1 MARLYIANTDNA
13 WFDFLAARPDLDEVN
28 FWKPSAGGFSAIGA
42 GEMFAFRLK
51 APRNAIAGFGVFAFA
66 QPSPIGWA
74 WDAFGERNGCA
85 SKDALVAAIARLR
98 KEQDVT
104 EFSEI
109 GCRILIDAVF
119 LPERLWIPVP
129 DDWSPNIVGGK
140 TYDAQAGEGRRVYN
154 ALLAAAEELRAP
166 TLAAGLAEGDQ
177 ARYGEPALVA
187 PRLGQGGFRL
197 AVAQAYGRQCA
208 ISNGKVLPALD
219 AAHIVPFGRGG
230 AHAVSNGILLRKD
243 IHSVFD
249 AGFATID
256 PDYCFVVSDKVRTLF
271 NNGEEYRR
279 LHGQRLRTPT
289 RSELKPDTAFLRWH
303 NENVFRG

>member
-1 MARLYIANTDNA
+1 MTRLYIANTDSA

-28 FWKPSAGGFSAIGA
+28 FWKPSARGFSAIAA
-42 GEMFAFRLK
+42 GEMFAFRMK
-51 APRNAIAGFGVFAFA
+51 PRNVIGGFGVFSFA

-74 WDAFGERNGCA
+74 WDAFGERNGCV
-85 SKDALVAAIARLR
+85 SKNALVAAIARYR
-98 KEQDVT
+98 RGRDVT
-104 EFSEI
+104 EFAEI
-109 GCRILIDAVF
+109 GCRILMDAVF
-119 LPERLWIPVP
+119 LPERLWIPGP
-129 DDWSPNIVGGK
+129 ADWAPNTVAGA
-140 TYDAQAGEGRRVYN
+140 TYDAQAGEGRRVYE
-154 ALLAAAEELRAP
+154 ALLAAAAELRAP
-166 TLAAGLAEGDQ
+166 VLAAGLGEGEQ
-177 ARYGEPALVA
+177 ARYGAPIQVA

-208 ISNGKVLPALD
+208 ISDGKVLPALD

-230 AHAVSNGILLRKD
+230 AHAVRNGILLRKD

-256 PDYCFVVSDKVRTLF
+256 PDYRFVVSEKVKTLF

-279 LHGQRLRTPT
+279 LHGRELRTPG
-289 RSELKPDTAFLRWH
+289 RAELKPDKGFLRWH